1 MDEGGLKMILYL
13 AMKVSKWEDMEFE
26 GLSHVKIQADKDDY
40 GFVPAFR
47 SYERAVEVAGDEKLV
62 KAVKA
67 GE

>member
-1 MDEGGLKMILYL
+1 
-13 AMKVSKWEDMEFE
+13 MKVRKWEDMEFE
-26 GLSHVKIQADKDDY
+26 GLNHVKIQADKDDY
-40 GFVPAFR
+40 GFVPVFR